1 MGAACVLLLAGWHYQ
16 AKGDTR
22 TRYFLRGDCLPD
34 NRCPGHALPRFGNQ
48 PINAEG
54 MVHDEE
60 AVRVNHC
67 LYGRKARI
75 VRPVGHKRHDSR
87 TK

>member
-1 MGAACVLLLAGWHYQ
+1 
-16 AKGDTR
+16 
-22 TRYFLRGDCLPD
+22 
-34 NRCPGHALPRFGNQ
+34 
-48 PINAEG
+48 